1 MKENHKVD
9 ELLGNIAKL
18 KNAIDE
24 KDEVIE
30 GLRNS
35 LAETELH
42 LKTAIEEKDEVIVGL
57 EKSKEESGD
66 VIQGLN
72 ESKEEDNEMIKG
84 LAKSK
89 EEDAE
94 MIRGLEESVEKFKKT
109 VDEIYNSSTWKL
121 VSKFTGGQTKR
132 KKN

>member
-42 LKTAIEEKDEVIVGL
+42 LKTAIEEKDEVI
-57 EKSKEESGD
+57 E
-66 VIQGLN
+66 GLN
-72 ESKEEDNEMIKG
+72 ESKEKDT
-84 LAKSK
+84 
-89 EEDAE
+89 E
-94 MIRGLEESVEKFKKT
+94 MIRGLDESLKETEQYLKIAIEEWKKT
-109 VDEIYNSSTWKL
+109 VDGIYNSTTWKI
-121 VSKFTGGQTKR
+121 VSKFTKAQTKR
-132 KKN
+132 K

>member
-35 LAETELH
+35 LTETQLH

-57 EKSKEESGD
+57 EKSKEE
-66 VIQGLN
+66 
-72 ESKEEDNEMIKG
+72 DNEMIKG
-84 LAKSK
+84 L
-89 EEDAE
+89 
-94 MIRGLEESVEKFKKT
+94 EESVEEWKKT
-109 VDEIYNSSTWKL
+109 VDDIYNSTTWKIA
-121 VSKFTGGQTKR
+121 SKFTRGQTKR
-132 KKN
+132 KIN

>member
-35 LAETELH
+35 LTETQLH

-57 EKSKEESGD
+57 EKSKEE
-66 VIQGLN
+66 
-72 ESKEEDNEMIKG
+72 DNEMIKG

-89 EEDAE
+89 EEDNE
-94 MIRGLEESVEKFKKT
+94 MIKGLEESVEEWKKT
-109 VDEIYNSSTWKL
+109 VDDIYNSTTWKMA
-121 VSKFTGGQTKR
+121 SKFTGGQTKR

>member
-24 KDEVIE
+24 KDEVIV

-42 LKTAIEEKDEVIVGL
+42 LKTAIEEKDEVI
-57 EKSKEESGD
+57 E
-66 VIQGLN
+66 GLN
-72 ESKEEDNEMIKG
+72 ASKEEDT
-84 LAKSK
+84 
-89 EEDAE
+89 E
-94 MIRGLEESVEKFKKT
+94 MIRGLGESKEKDTAMIRGLDESLKETEQYLKIAIEEWKKI
-109 VDEIYNSSTWKL
+109 VDEIYNSTTWKL
-121 VSKFTGGQTKR
+121 VSKFTKAQTKR
-132 KKN
+132 K

>member
-18 KNAIDE
+18 KSAIDE
-24 KDEVIE
+24 KDEI
-30 GLRNS
+30 
-35 LAETELH
+35 
-42 LKTAIEEKDEVIVGL
+42 IV
-57 EKSKEESGD
+57 
-66 VIQGLN
+66 
-72 ESKEEDNEMIKG
+72 G

-89 EEDAE
+89 EKDAD
-94 MIRGLEESVEKFKKT
+94 MIRGLEESLKETEQYLKKTVEEWKKT

-121 VSKFTGGQTKR
+121 ASKFTGGQTKR

>member
-35 LAETELH
+35 LTETQLH
-42 LKTAIEEKDEVIVGL
+42 LKTAIEEKDEKIEGL
-57 EKSKEESGD
+57 DES
-66 VIQGLN
+66 
-72 ESKEEDNEMIKG
+72 
-84 LAKSK
+84 
-89 EEDAE
+89 
-94 MIRGLEESVEKFKKT
+94 
-109 VDEIYNSSTWKL
+109 
-121 VSKFTGGQTKR
+121 
-132 KKN
+132 

>member
-18 KNAIDE
+18 KSAIDE
-24 KDEVIE
+24 KDEVIV

-35 LAETELH
+35 LTETQLH
-42 LKTAIEEKDEVIVGL
+42 LKTAIEEKDEVIT
-57 EKSKEESGD
+57 
-66 VIQGLN
+66 GLN
-72 ESKEEDNEMIKG
+72 ESLKETEEYLEKSIK
-84 LAKSK
+84 
-89 EEDAE
+89 EW
-94 MIRGLEESVEKFKKT
+94 KKT

-121 VSKFTGGQTKR
+121 ASKFTGGQTKR